1 MCFESFCAE
10 FFNSTFLCERKRG
23 RGKEMGDGGR
33 ENEREQVILEVK
45 VGDLFLVFLY
55 TLRKNNYLT

>member
-1 MCFESFCAE
+1 MLFE
-10 FFNSTFLCERKRG
+10 FFNSTFLCGEGKRG

-33 ENEREQVILEVK
+33 ENGREQVILEVK

>member
-1 MCFESFCAE
+1 
-10 FFNSTFLCERKRG
+10 
-23 RGKEMGDGGR
+23 MGDGGR

>member
-1 MCFESFCAE
+1 MLFE
-10 FFNSTFLCERKRG
+10 FFNSTFLCEERKRG

>member
-1 MCFESFCAE
+1 MLFE
-10 FFNSTFLCERKRG
+10 FFNSTFLCEERKRG

-33 ENEREQVILEVK
+33 EDERERNLEVK
-45 VGDLFLVFLY
+45 VGELYLVFLY